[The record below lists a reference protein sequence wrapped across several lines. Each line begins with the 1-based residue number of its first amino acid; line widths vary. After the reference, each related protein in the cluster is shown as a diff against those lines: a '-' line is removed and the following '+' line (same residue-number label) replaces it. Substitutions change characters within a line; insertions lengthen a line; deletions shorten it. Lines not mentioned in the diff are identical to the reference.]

1 MTAASPAPG
10 AGAVSRTDN
19 TLSDATVHGPT
30 VQAGSISGGV
40 HFHHTPL
47 GPPTPWQVRPVPA
60 SFTDRAEDLE
70 SLTAWIRSRSP
81 YVRVVAV
88 HGAPGVGK
96 STLAQRLLDELRDE
110 YPGGQLYVDL
120 RGYDRAG
127 PARLDEALGQLLRSL
142 YGGDLPSGEEERA
155 AWWRS
160 VTAERSHRPV
170 AVLVDNAVHAEQ
182 VRALLPGGREHLLVV
197 TSRMPLA
204 DLGRDGARHHHL
216 QPFSPAAAQQYL
228 AAVAGEQRVGDDRRA
243 AHAIASLGAGLP
255 LSLAL
260 VGTVLATHPDRS
272 LAELATALTHRR
284 QQALTSPH
292 GLTPLGVAMHSS
304 LNEAYWGLPRPS
316 ARVFRSMGHLFLND
330 VDTAVTAAVCG
341 LAREEAE
348 AQLAALA
355 DAGLLITLR
364 EDAARGVVYGFHD
377 EVRAYARQRAAAEAT
392 DGELDE
398 QTRRALDF
406 YLATITAAE
415 YLLTPTH
422 RRLARDYRFEPAS
435 PAPFTGKDGAAAWLH
450 AQSENLLPAVR
461 AAAAAGLPRTCWQLV
476 HALWAYLR
484 LVHDHTIWFEAHQ
497 LGLAAARECGDRLAE
512 QEMLN
517 TWGVGLRGDT
527 KFEAAVERFEQVLQ
541 IARAD
546 GDRRGEAQ
554 ALHEI
559 GATYLAAERLDA
571 ARGPLEDGR
580 ALRHALG
587 AEATDPHEQRTFAR
601 AVALSDTALGQV
613 AIGLGDADGAISR
626 LASARRTLVEIQDA
640 FDAARA
646 LAWLGRAHAAAG
658 DQEAAEREGRQAVA
672 ECTAT
677 RSPRWTAR
685 SLELLGRT
693 FQEAGQGALAR
704 RVFEQSLE
712 LYASVNSRDAERVRR
727 QLHAVS

>member
-1 MTAASPAPG
+1 MTAASPVPG
-10 AGAVSRTDN
+10 SQTSN
-19 TLSDATVHGPT
+19 TMRDATVHGPT
-30 VQAGSISGGV
+30 IQAGSISGGV
-40 HFHHTPL
+40 HFHQTPF

-60 SFTDRAEDLE
+60 SFTDRTEDLE
-70 SLTAWIRSRSP
+70 NLTAWIRSRSP

-88 HGAPGVGK
+88 HGPPGVGK

-120 RGYDRAG
+120 RGYDQAG

-142 YGGDLPSGEEERA
+142 YGGGLPSGVEERA

-160 VTAERSHRPV
+160 VTAERSRQPI
-170 AVLVDNAVHAEQ
+170 AVLVDNAVHADQ

-197 TSRMPLA
+197 TSRTPLT

-216 QPFSPAAAQQYL
+216 QPFSPAAAQEYL
-228 AAVAGEQRVGDDRRA
+228 AAVAGEQRVAGDRRA
-243 AHAIASLGAGLP
+243 AHAIASLAVGLP

-260 VGTVLATHPDRS
+260 AGTVLASHPDRS

-284 QQALTSPH
+284 QQVLASPH
-292 GLTPLGVAMHSS
+292 GLTPFGIAMNSS
-304 LNEAYWGLPRPS
+304 LNEAYWGLPRPTAS
-316 ARVFRSMGHLFLND
+316 VFRSLGHLFPYDLD
-330 VDTAVTAAVCG
+330 AGVTAAVCG
-341 LAREEAE
+341 LTPQEAE
-348 AQLAALA
+348 DELAALA
-355 DAGLLITLR
+355 GAGLLITAR
-364 EDAARGVVYGFHD
+364 EDAARGAVYSFHD
-377 EVRAYARQRAAAEAT
+377 EVRAYARHRAVTEAT

-398 QTRRALDF
+398 QTRRGLDF

-415 YLLTPTH
+415 YLLTDTH
-422 RRLARDYRFEPAS
+422 RRLARDYRFEPDG

-450 AQSENLLPAVR
+450 AQSDNLLPAVR
-461 AAAAAGLPRTCWQLV
+461 AAAAGRLPRTCWQLV

-484 LVHDHTIWFEAHQ
+484 LVHDHTLWFEAHK

-517 TWGVGLRGDT
+517 TWGVGLRGDN
-527 KFEAAVERFEQVLQ
+527 KVEAAVERFEQVLQ

-554 ALHEI
+554 SLHEI
-559 GATYLAAERLDA
+559 GATYLAADRMDA
-571 ARGPLEDGR
+571 ARGPLEQGR

-587 AEATDPHEQRTFAR
+587 AEATDPHEQRTYAR

-613 AIGLGDADGAISR
+613 AIGLGDAAAAITR
-626 LASARRTLVEIQDA
+626 LTTARTTLLGVQDA

-646 LAWLGRAHAAAG
+646 LAWLGRAHALAG
-658 DQEAAEREGRQAVA
+658 DRDTAEREGQQAVA
-672 ECTAT
+672 ECTAA

-693 FQEAGQGALAR
+693 LQESGQGAQAR
-704 RVFEQSLE
+704 AAFERSLE
-712 LYASVNSRDAERVRR
+712 IYMSVNPRDADRVRR
-727 QLHAVS
+727 QLLAVS